1 MFLKITVYI
10 SLVLLLTSCATHT
23 SRTNSLRTSWN
34 TGDIAVAETKAQS
47 LITDSS
53 KTDELIFLLEAGS
66 VARANANFAKS
77 QQYFAKA
84 FDKIQQY
91 ENQPDYK
98 ISDEASAFITNQSY
112 IPYKGYHYDKIMLC
126 IYQSL
131 NYIETK
137 DFEKASVELKRMH
150 NFQDNAKRE
159 NLARIEKKSKA
170 LKNTQAQSNTK
181 NIDTQKSI
189 SAIETKLK
197 NVYGNAYK
205 TDISKTSEALYV
217 NPFGYWLG
225 GLYFANC
232 YQTKSDI
239 EMASSMFRICSETL
253 GGKSNVLA
261 QDIEAVEA
269 LANGKTNSMGNIT
282 YIIWETGSAP
292 IRKQIRLDLPIFI
305 FARNVPHV
313 ALNFPYLQKQNSFR
327 QNLNATIQ
335 NKKLQFDTIADID
348 SIVQEEFDINL
359 PYVITR
365 TILSAT
371 SKATGEYFAAKAA
384 GDYGI
389 LIHATMGA
397 YQSMTND
404 ADLRTWTTLPK
415 QIKLTRFNTPEN
427 AQLNIEGKLINLDKQ
442 GVNVIYVKTMALNSK
457 VIVRKFNFKKDKNNL
472 NNK

>member
-1 MFLKITVYI
+1 M
-10 SLVLLLTSCATHT
+10 
-23 SRTNSLRTSWN
+23 
-34 TGDIAVAETKAQS
+34 
-47 LITDSS
+47 
-53 KTDELIFLLEAGS
+53 
-66 VARANANFAKS
+66 RAF
-77 QQYFAKA
+77 
-84 FDKIQQY
+84 
-91 ENQPDYK
+91 
-98 ISDEASAFITNQSY
+98 
-112 IPYKGYHYDKIMLC
+112 
-126 IYQSL
+126 
-131 NYIETK
+131 
-137 DFEKASVELKRMH
+137 V
-150 NFQDNAKRE
+150 
-159 NLARIEKKSKA
+159 
-170 LKNTQAQSNTK
+170 
-181 NIDTQKSI
+181 SI
-189 SAIETKLK
+189 L
-197 NVYGNAYK
+197 
-205 TDISKTSEALYV
+205 
-217 NPFGYWLG
+217 
-225 GLYFANC
+225 
-232 YQTKSDI
+232 
-239 EMASSMFRICSETL
+239 
-253 GGKSNVLA
+253 
-261 QDIEAVEA
+261 
-269 LANGKTNSMGNIT
+269 
-282 YIIWETGSAP
+282 
-292 IRKQIRLDLPIFI
+292 I

-415 QIKLTRFNTPEN
+415 QIKLARFNTPEN

>member
-1 MFLKITVYI
+1 
-10 SLVLLLTSCATHT
+10 
-23 SRTNSLRTSWN
+23 
-34 TGDIAVAETKAQS
+34 
-47 LITDSS
+47 
-53 KTDELIFLLEAGS
+53 
-66 VARANANFAKS
+66 
-77 QQYFAKA
+77 
-84 FDKIQQY
+84 
-91 ENQPDYK
+91 
-98 ISDEASAFITNQSY
+98 
-112 IPYKGYHYDKIMLC
+112 
-126 IYQSL
+126 
-131 NYIETK
+131 
-137 DFEKASVELKRMH
+137 
-150 NFQDNAKRE
+150 
-159 NLARIEKKSKA
+159 
-170 LKNTQAQSNTK
+170 
-181 NIDTQKSI
+181 
-189 SAIETKLK
+189 
-197 NVYGNAYK
+197 
-205 TDISKTSEALYV
+205 
-217 NPFGYWLG
+217 
-225 GLYFANC
+225 
-232 YQTKSDI
+232 
-239 EMASSMFRICSETL
+239 
-253 GGKSNVLA
+253 
-261 QDIEAVEA
+261 
-269 LANGKTNSMGNIT
+269 MGNIT